1 MEYRRKLIEVAL
13 PLDAINEA
21 SEKEKSIRH
30 GHPSTLHLWW
40 ARRPLAACRA
50 VLFASLVDDPSARPD
65 LFPTD
70 QAQSD
75 ERERL
80 FELIERL
87 VQWENSND
95 AELLA
100 EARAEIT
107 KSCDDLPPPVLD
119 PFAGGGSIPLEAQRL
134 GLEAHASD
142 LNPVAVLINKALI
155 EIPSRFVGKR
165 PVHPDPQRTST
176 SGSWPGSSG
185 LAADIR
191 YYGQWIR
198 DQAEDRIGHL
208 YPKIDLPVDHG
219 GGKATVIAWI
229 WTRTVRCP
237 NPACGGEAPLASS
250 WWLSKKK
257 GQQAWIDPKVDKK
270 TRTIRYEI
278 GTGPSGPPDPP
289 KQGRAQFRCVFC
301 DGPVPGDHVRAE
313 AQAHRLGARSIAMV
327 AQDARRRVFLP
338 PESTHER
345 TAQVPRPDDAPA
357 GGLPQEALG
366 FRVQRYGMTDWADLF
381 TGRQLT
387 ALCTFSD
394 LVGEARQQVLTD
406 ALAARLADD
415 AIPLRDGGTSAQAYA
430 EAVSVFLAFAVDRV
444 AMAGNSL
451 CRWNAVGGKAQHFL
465 GRQAI
470 QMIWDFAEVNPMFT
484 STGSLE
490 TSFQIVADVLEASS
504 SASALVGK
512 ADQLDATHI
521 NTAGYIVSTDPPY
534 YDNIGYA
541 DLSDFF
547 YIWLR
552 RSLSEVFPEVCST
565 LAAPKGAELIAAPYR
580 HGGDKKA
587 ADRFFEDGLGQV
599 FARLRELHDPR
610 FPLSVYYAFKQA
622 ETASDGGTAST
633 GWETMLE
640 GLIGAG
646 FQITGTWPVRTEM
659 PSRMRSQQSN
669 ALASSIVLAC
679 RHRPN
684 DAPLTSRREFLDRL
698 AAELPDALARLLQ
711 ANIAPVDLAQT
722 ALGPGMAIFSR
733 YAKVIEADGS
743 AMGVRDA
750 LAAINQ
756 MLDETLERAEADLD
770 SDTRWALTWYA
781 QYGFQAGDYGLAE
794 QLSKSRNTSVD
805 GLVQAG
811 IAGSKAG
818 KVRLLSRDELNDDWS
833 PAGDDRLTV
842 WEVVQY
848 LIRELEIGGEQPA
861 ADLLRQVGGLAEPV
875 RELAYRLYHTS
886 ERKNWASD
894 ALAYNSLVSAWPELT
909 RLANKPPAG
918 QTTLNMPT

>member
-21 SEKEKSIRH
+21 SAKEKSIRH

-40 ARRPLAACRA
+40 SRKPLAACRA

-65 LFPTD
+65 RFPTEES
-70 QAQSD
+70 QNAEQK
-75 ERERL
+75 RL
-80 FELIERL
+80 FELIEEL
-87 VQWENSND
+87 VLWENSNNSD
-95 AELLA
+95 LLA
-100 EARAEIT
+100 RANAEIAA
-107 KSCDDLPPPVLD
+107 SCDGPPPAVLD

-142 LNPVAVLINKALI
+142 LNPVAVLINKTLI
-155 EIPSRFVGKR
+155 EIPAIFTGHP
-165 PVHPDPQRTST
+165 PVHPAPEKPAELQTW
-176 SGSWPGSSG
+176 SGAQG
-185 LAADIR
+185 LAADVK
-191 YYGQWIR
+191 YYGQWLR
-198 DQAEDRIGHL
+198 DRAEDRISHL
-208 YPKIDLPVDHG
+208 YPKVELPAENG
-219 GGKATVIAWI
+219 SGQATVIAWI
-229 WTRTVRCP
+229 WTRTARCP

-257 GQQAWIDPKVDKK
+257 GQQAWVEPEVDEG
-270 TRTIRYEI
+270 TRTIRYKI
-278 GTGPSGPPDPP
+278 GIGPGGPPDPP

-301 DGPVPGDHVRAE
+301 DATVPGDYVRAE
-313 AQAHRLGARSIAMV
+313 AQAHRLGARLMAMV
-327 AQDARRRVFLP
+327 AKDGRRRVFLP
-338 PESTHER
+338 PDSTHEE
-345 TAQVPRPDDAPA
+345 TSNIPPPEDAPS
-357 GGLPQEALG
+357 GELPDEALG

-394 LVGEARQQVLTD
+394 LVEEARHQVLTD
-406 ALAARLADD
+406 ALAAGLADGTT
-415 AIPLRDGGTSAQAYA
+415 PLRDGGTGSYAYA
-430 EAVSVFLAFAVDRV
+430 EAVSVYLAFAVDRV

-451 CRWNAVGGKAQHFL
+451 CRWNAVGAKAQHFL

-470 QMIWDFAEVNPMFT
+470 QMIWEFAEVNPMFT

-490 TSFQIVADVLEASS
+490 TSFQMVADVLEASS
-504 SASALVGK
+504 NPSALVGK
-512 ADQLDATHI
+512 VNQLDASHI
-521 NTAGYIVSTDPPY
+521 STAGCMVSTDPPY

-552 RSLSEVFPEVCST
+552 RNLGRVFPEVCST
-565 LAAPKGAELIAAPYR
+565 LATPKGAELIAAPYR

-587 ADRFFEDGLGQV
+587 SEQFFEDGLGQV
-599 FARLRELHDPR
+599 FSRLRELHDPR

-640 GLIGAG
+640 ALIGAG

-679 RHRPN
+679 RLRTN

-698 AAELPDALARLLQ
+698 AAELPDALIRLLQ
-711 ANIAPVDLAQT
+711 ANIAPVDLSQA

-733 YAKVIEADGS
+733 YARVIEANGS
-743 AMGVRDA
+743 AMRVRDA
-750 LAAINQ
+750 LSSINKT
-756 MLDETLERAEADLD
+756 LDETLERAEADLD
-770 SDTRWALTWYA
+770 SDTRWAFTWYA
-781 QYGFQAGDYGLAE
+781 QHGFQAGDYGLAE

-811 IAGSKAG
+811 IADSKAG
-818 KVRLLSRDELNDDWS
+818 KVRLISRDELDDEWS
-833 PAGDDRLTV
+833 PADDDRLTV

-848 LIRELEIGGEQPA
+848 LIRELETGGEQA
-861 ADLLRQVGGLAEPV
+861 AAALLHQLGGLAEPA
-875 RELAYRLYHTS
+875 RELAYRLYNTC
-886 ERKNWASD
+886 ERNSWASD

-909 RLANKPPAG
+909 RLAGRPLAG
-918 QTTLNMPT
+918 QADFGFI